1 MNLIYLFAD
10 QWRRDAWGL
19 YDPQVITPNLD
30 RLAAEG
36 VVFDRAYSSCP
47 LCSPNRAC
55 LLTGRQPGATNVF
68 TNCKPDVD
76 AHLKE
81 DTLCVSDVLKREGYS
96 TGYIGKWH
104 LDKPDGRGGWD
115 AYTPPGKKRHGFD
128 FWYSYGTYNDHLH
141 PHYWDTEGNYI
152 EVRKWSP
159 EHETDVALDFLEKNR
174 EKKFALFVSYNP
186 PHSPYHLVPE
196 KYEKLY
202 AGVERKRVAWS
213 APPQNAG
220 DPIPEG
226 LDVAQAARQYYAAI
240 TGIDENIGRVVSWLK
255 ENGLYEETRIMISA
269 DHGDMMGDHQLM
281 AKHIWYEGSVGIPL
295 LICGGGLKPG
305 RTQEL
310 MAGED
315 QAATILGMLGIPVP
329 ECMDGMDF
337 SPLLRGE
344 EFQGHKS
351 IMTMAFPNTQE
362 RIDGYAAHGLN
373 FMDFGWRSI
382 VTARY
387 KLAVNKGQQ
396 YGMKTQT
403 YLYDL
408 QEDPGENRSIDDPKV
423 MEEMMTELRYWCEKN
438 GDHFI

>member
-10 QWRRDAWGL
+10 QWRRDAWGI

-36 VVFDRAYSSCP
+36 MVFDRAYSSCP

-76 AHLKE
+76 AHLQE

-128 FWYSYGTYNDHLH
+128 FWYSYGTHNDHMH

-152 EVRKWSP
+152 EVSMWSP
-159 EHETDVALDFLEKNR
+159 EHETDVALEFLERNR

-186 PHSPYHLVPE
+186 PHSPYNLVPE

-202 AGVERKRVAWS
+202 AGVERKSVAWS
-213 APPQNAG
+213 ASPDNAG

-226 LDVAQAARQYYAAI
+226 LDVAQAARQYYAAV

-269 DHGDMMGDHQLM
+269 DHGDMMGDHQRM
-281 AKHIWYEGSVGIPL
+281 AKHIWYEGAVGIPL
-295 LICGGGLKPG
+295 LICGGGLRPG

-310 MAGED
+310 VAGED
-315 QAATILGMLGIPVP
+315 QGATILGMLGIPVP

-344 EFQGHKS
+344 DFQGHKS

-362 RIDGYAAHGLN
+362 RIDEYAAHGLN
-373 FMDFGWRSI
+373 FMDFGWRSVI
-382 VTARY
+382 TDRY
-387 KLAVNKGQQ
+387 KLAVNRGQQ
-396 YGMKTQT
+396 YGMQTQV
-403 YLYDL
+403 YLFDL
-408 QEDPGENRSIDDPKV
+408 KEDPGENRSIDDPEV
-423 MEEMMTELRYWCEKN
+423 MEDMMGELKYWCRKN